1 MLKLIG
7 VCLILGGA
15 LGVGICICSDR
26 RSRVSQLKQ
35 LARAFYLIAG
45 EISYSRI
52 SLPEIFLEVGEK
64 MDAASGQGPGSCLYR
79 IGERLQEG
87 GGQDIRTVW
96 QEEMSAYLSQTKL
109 KELEMQLAL
118 SFPDAV
124 WFLDGTRQEAAVNGF
139 SQELQKAAQQ
149 AQLKRDSEDRMTLAL
164 CLSAGVMAAILLF

>member
-1 MLKLIG
+1 MLRLIG
-7 VCLILGGA
+7 VCLILTGA

-26 RSRVSQLKQ
+26 RSRVAQLEA
-35 LARAFYLIAG
+35 LECAFGLIAG

-64 MDAASGQGPGSCLYR
+64 MNAPSGMEPGSSLYR
-79 IGERLQEG
+79 IGGRLQEG

-96 QEEMSAYLSQTKL
+96 QEEMNAYLSQTKL
-109 KELEMQLAL
+109 KEPEKKLAL

-124 WFLDGTRQEAAVNGF
+124 WFLDGTRQEAAVNRF
-139 SQELQKAAQQ
+139 SQEFYKSVEEAQQ
-149 AQLKRDSEDRMTLAL
+149 RCKSEERMTLAL

>member
-1 MLKLIG
+1 MLRLIG
-7 VCLILGGA
+7 VCLILTGA

-26 RSRVSQLKQ
+26 RSRIAQLEA
-35 LARAFYLIAG
+35 LECAFDLIAG

-64 MDAASGQGPGSCLYR
+64 MNAPLGMEPGSSLYR
-79 IGERLQEG
+79 IGGRLQEG

-109 KELEMQLAL
+109 KEPEKKLAL
-118 SFPDAV
+118 SFPDTV
-124 WFLDGTRQEAAVNGF
+124 WFLDGTRQEAAVNRF

-149 AQLKRDSEDRMTLAL
+149 AQLRRSSEDRTTLAL
-164 CLSAGVMAAILLF
+164 CLAAGVMVAILLF